1 MVHYTQPVVFTT
13 RPLSRCR
20 INQSQ
25 LIPHNLFSLACVTK
39 IRHISSDKMI
49 SVGLEPQ
56 WYITQ
61 TVVFTTRP
69 LASFEAYRNLF
80 TLTFF
85 SLVCVKMTSVGF
97 EPQWYIIPN
106 L

>member
-1 MVHYTQPVVFTT
+1 
-13 RPLSRCR
+13 
-20 INQSQ
+20 
-25 LIPHNLFSLACVTK
+25 
-39 IRHISSDKMI
+39 MI

-61 TVVFTTRP
+61 PVVFTTRP
-69 LASFEAYRNLF
+69 LAHFEAYRNLF

-85 SLVCVKMTSVGF
+85 SLVCVKMTSVRF
-97 EPQWYIIPN
+97 EPQWYIIHN